1 MKIKLPF
8 LCLFLGHYFD
18 YGGIPE
24 QKGQFFGGATA
35 ASKPLKLGLSMASGI
50 VRMSKDFPGF
60 WNSPNVQGLSRFPGQ
75 SQSPK
80 IVMGSWVSGKDSAIQ
95 GMAKKNL
102 YLLSRLHI

>member
-60 WNSPNVQGLSRFPGQ
+60 RD
-75 SQSPK
+75 SPK
-80 IVMGSWVSGKDSAIQ
+80 VPRLSWDLGSLEKTQRSKEWP
-95 GMAKKNL
+95 KKNL

>member
-8 LCLFLGHYFD
+8 LRLFLGHYFD

-35 ASKPLKLGLSMASGI
+35 SVKTIKIGT
-50 VRMSKDFPGF
+50 VHGF
-60 WNSPNVQGLSRFPGQ
+60 WDSPNVQGLSRFPGQ
-75 SQSPK
+75 SQRPK